1 MKYINFMSELKNV
14 LIGSSRAW
22 LEIPMNPN
30 YPNCKKLLNISTGKI
45 ITVYLDQ
52 NEDILK
58 VE

>member
-1 MKYINFMSELKNV
+1 MKYTEFISELKNV

-30 YPNCKKLLNISTGKI
+30 YPNCKKLLNISTGTI

>member
-1 MKYINFMSELKNV
+1 MSELKNV

-30 YPNCKKLLNISTGKI
+30 YPNCKKLLNISTGTI